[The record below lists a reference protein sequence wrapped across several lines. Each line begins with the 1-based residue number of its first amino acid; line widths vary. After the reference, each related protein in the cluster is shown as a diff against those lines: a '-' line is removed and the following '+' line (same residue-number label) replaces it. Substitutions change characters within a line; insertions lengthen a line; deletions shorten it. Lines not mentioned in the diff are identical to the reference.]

1 MMQMYFHAL
10 KVFLKKLL
18 DRLIA
23 SSNLSLNYNFG
34 STLAHLSQAATLK
47 FNLKTSQLNQEAAAQ
62 AIAEKQK
69 VRPMGGETPGVLGF
83 CEYIANT
90 DKGFAGER
98 KYIFWVQVLGKVL
111 ETIVKSTIGVD
122 DSKNSFIHVMLC
134 ITYK

>member
-1 MMQMYFHAL
+1 MQMYFYLLEILL
-10 KVFLKKLL
+10 KESL

-69 VRPMGGETPGVLGF
+69 VRPMGGRTPGVF
-83 CEYIANT
+83 EYIVNT
-90 DKGFAGER
+90 NTGFAGEQ
-98 KYIFWVQVLGKVL
+98 KYIFLGLGKVL
-111 ETIVKSTIGVD
+111 ETIVK
-122 DSKNSFIHVMLC
+122 
-134 ITYK
+134 